1 MGQKSL
7 SKLFMESQQTLTF
20 MFKVTKRN
28 TRSRRRSNV
37 FIFTSEHNSH
47 HFRVTI
53 ADFKQEN
60 SYLDSFF

>member
-1 MGQKSL
+1 MA
-7 SKLFMESQQTLTF
+7 SQQTLTF

-28 TRSRRRSNV
+28 TRSRRHSNV